1 MWGVRGKRVKKSW
14 RFTTKKSKG
23 TLHKIT
29 KRKTTLKVKRGERVA
44 LYFEPKSN
52 KDVLDCISYS
62 DKLHI
67 TCEDHNT
74 LLFTIPK
81 NKYFLEKYI
90 VETDNRSVSIIID

>member
-1 MWGVRGKRVKKSW
+1 MKKSW
-14 RFTTKKSKG
+14 KFTTKKPKG

-29 KRKTTLKVKRGERVA
+29 KKKTTLKAKRGEKIA

-52 KDVLDCISYS
+52 KDVLDCISYT
-62 DKLHI
+62 DKLNI
-67 TCEDHNT
+67 TCIDHNT

-81 NKYFLEKYI
+81 NQYLSEKYI